1 MSFVKRDK
9 YLVNKEI
16 SLVKRKN
23 IWLKEKCL
31 WLKEKNIWLEEKY
44 LCNWLK
50 EENIWLKEKCLWLK
64 VFVTKRK
71 GFVSD
76 KTRFYQT
83 ILFSPSKENV
93 FISDKKRF
101 IYKKET
107 NGHKKIFPQRK
118 EKVLSQKRT
127 NGLFVYRISDKK
139 RFSHREQNM
148 LSQKRNSWS
157 QKRYFLKERK
167 EIAKEKSLTS
177 LTALISR
184 SPTFPCS
191 CFKYFP
197 FITFSL
203 SNIYKKTF
211 EPLQKK
217 GLN

>member
-1 MSFVKRDK
+1 M
-9 YLVNKEI
+9 
-16 SLVKRKN
+16 SLVKSICHKKKRFCLRQDKILSNN
-23 IWLKEKCL
+23 I
-31 WLKEKNIWLEEKY
+31 
-44 LCNWLK
+44 
-50 EENIWLKEKCLWLK
+50 
-64 VFVTKRK
+64 VFPLKRK
-71 GFVSD
+71 
-76 KTRFYQT
+76 
-83 ILFSPSKENV
+83 NV

-184 SPTFPCS
+184 SPTFPS
-191 CFKYFP
+191 ALASSIFHLSP
-197 FITFSL
+197 FHFQ
-203 SNIYKKTF
+203 IYKKTF